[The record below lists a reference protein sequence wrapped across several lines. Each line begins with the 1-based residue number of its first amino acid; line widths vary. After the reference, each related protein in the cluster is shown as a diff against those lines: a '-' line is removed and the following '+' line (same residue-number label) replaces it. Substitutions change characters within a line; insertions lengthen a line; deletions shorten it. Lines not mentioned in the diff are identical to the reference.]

1 MWKIRKN
8 NRKIAFDAEKVLNAA
23 RVSMDSVY
31 TYFHTT
37 SLGLTDEEVGNR
49 QSVYGNNEI
58 VHEARK
64 HPLVMLAKAF
74 SNPFVGVLTVLMAIS

>member
-49 QSVYGNNEI
+49 
-58 VHEARK
+58 
-64 HPLVMLAKAF
+64 
-74 SNPFVGVLTVLMAIS
+74 

>member
-1 MWKIRKN
+1 MHAKRIILLSQVIMWKIRKN

-49 QSVYGNNEI
+49 QSVYGTMRLCTRQENI
-58 VHEARK
+58 
-64 HPLVMLAKAF
+64 L
-74 SNPFVGVLTVLMAIS
+74 